1 MTSSPA
7 ARILLVDDKPDI
19 LLLGRLNL
27 EAEGYEVVEASD
39 GQSALAAVAREL
51 PDLVILD
58 VMMPGLDGW
67 QVLSIIRDDPQTADL
82 PVIMVTAKAQER
94 DQIHGWQLGATDYL
108 TKPFT
113 PGALV
118 SSVGKALVAQ
128 PGPELE
134 QRRRQKISELRLRAE
149 DVVYQLA
156 AIVESSDDAII
167 SKSLDGIILSWNRAA
182 EEIYGYPA
190 DEAVGRPIS
199 MLVPAE
205 LSDELAAIMDRIVRG
220 ERVAHFETVRV
231 RKDGKRIH
239 VSLTVSGIHD
249 AYGRVIGASVV
260 ARDVSERRRSEAQFR
275 GLLESAPDAM
285 VIVDNQGTI
294 NFVNAQTELVFGYSR
309 EELVGASVELLVPE
323 RFRGDHPSHRRSYFA
338 TPRVRPMGAELE
350 LYGLRKN
357 GDEFPV
363 EISLSPVE
371 TDQGVLVSAA
381 IRDVT
386 ERKRAEAQFRGLLE
400 SAPDAV
406 VIVDDRGMINLV
418 NAQTELLFGHS
429 REELIGHPVEVLVPE
444 RFRER
449 HPSHRGSYFVN
460 PRVRPMGAELEL
472 FGLRKNG
479 EEFPVEISLSPLET
493 DEGVLVSAAIRD
505 VTERKR
511 VERTMGEAYERE
523 REAARRLREVDRMK
537 SDFLSTVSH
546 ELRTPLTAI
555 IGFADTLTTRW
566 PAFDE
571 ARQRDLVE
579 RIGIAGVRLEQLISD
594 LLDFSRLERGQ
605 LQINLRPCNVAG
617 LVRETVSKL
626 NTVLEGHDV
635 NLELANDVEALADP
649 TAFSRVLENL
659 LTNAVKFSPPG
670 APIRVQ
676 ARGLDE
682 DEVLVRVEDE
692 GVGIPPEDIER
703 IFERFYRSNSGDS
716 MAAGTGVGLAIV
728 KEFTEAQDGR
738 VWVESSGSG
747 SSFSVALRRVA
758 APV

>member
-1 MTSSPA
+1 
-7 ARILLVDDKPDI
+7 
-19 LLLGRLNL
+19 
-27 EAEGYEVVEASD
+27 
-39 GQSALAAVAREL
+39 
-51 PDLVILD
+51 
-58 VMMPGLDGW
+58 
-67 QVLSIIRDDPQTADL
+67 
-82 PVIMVTAKAQER
+82 
-94 DQIHGWQLGATDYL
+94 
-108 TKPFT
+108 
-113 PGALV
+113 
-118 SSVGKALVAQ
+118 
-128 PGPELE
+128 
-134 QRRRQKISELRLRAE
+134 
-149 DVVYQLA
+149 
-156 AIVESSDDAII
+156 
-167 SKSLDGIILSWNRAA
+167 
-182 EEIYGYPA
+182 
-190 DEAVGRPIS
+190 
-199 MLVPAE
+199 
-205 LSDELAAIMDRIVRG
+205 
-220 ERVAHFETVRV
+220 
-231 RKDGKRIH
+231 
-239 VSLTVSGIHD
+239 
-249 AYGRVIGASVV
+249 
-260 ARDVSERRRSEAQFR
+260 
-275 GLLESAPDAM
+275 
-285 VIVDNQGTI
+285 
-294 NFVNAQTELVFGYSR
+294 
-309 EELVGASVELLVPE
+309 
-323 RFRGDHPSHRRSYFA
+323 
-338 TPRVRPMGAELE
+338 
-350 LYGLRKN
+350 
-357 GDEFPV
+357 
-363 EISLSPVE
+363 
-371 TDQGVLVSAA
+371 VSAA